1 MRLTPLIAAA
11 LAFLIGGAAVFY
23 TMQTGPERAGQV
35 LGPGAKVGGPFT
47 LITADGRT
55 VTEKDFLGAPFLVYF
70 GFTFCPDACPTEL
83 QQLSAVLDQMGPK
96 AERVKVL
103 FITIDPERDT
113 PSVIGD
119 YAKAFGPHIVGLTGS
134 IEQVTAAARAYGAFF
149 QKVPL
154 PDSPGEYT
162 MDHTTATYLM
172 TPRGS
177 LSVILVPNQS
187 ADEITSAIA
196 KLL

>member
-23 TMQTGPERAGQV
+23 VLQTGPERAGQV
-35 LGPGAKVGGPFT
+35 LGPGAKVGGPFS

-119 YAKAFGPHIVGLTGS
+119 YAKAFGPHIVGLTGN
-134 IEQVTAAARAYGAFF
+134 IDQVTAAARAYGAYF

-177 LSVILVPNQS
+177 LSAILVPNQP
-187 ADEITSAIA
+187 AEEVAAAIA